1 MAYVP
6 YRIGLLATKDIHI
19 MHIDV
24 GPESTFLAIAP

>member
-24 GPESTFLAIAP
+24 GPEHAAE

>member
-24 GPESTFLAIAP
+24 GPEIAP